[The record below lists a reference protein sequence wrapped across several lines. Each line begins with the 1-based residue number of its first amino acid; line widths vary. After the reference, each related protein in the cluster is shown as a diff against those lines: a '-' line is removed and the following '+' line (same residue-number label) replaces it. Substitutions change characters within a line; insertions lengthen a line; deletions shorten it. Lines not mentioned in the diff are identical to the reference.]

1 MELNRQGWRL
11 ADLTGAVIDVN
22 ADGGAT
28 VFAEFTST
36 AGNTPTLIE
45 GGHSGS
51 SMPSLDT
58 LAAVQKKRKRSRR
71 SSNGSLTSKNQK
83 LTEEPLGVAALKDIG
98 KNIKGKRIEAF
109 IVLEGGISLVPLD
122 LAQNILQD
130 VLKAID
136 GSEKID
142 EGT

>member
-1 MELNRQGWRL
+1 
-11 ADLTGAVIDVN
+11 
-22 ADGGAT
+22 
-28 VFAEFTST
+28 
-36 AGNTPTLIE
+36 
-45 GGHSGS
+45 
-51 SMPSLDT
+51 MPSLDT